1 MDVGDVLVLEDI
13 VELWKLRPE
22 LEQHFLAVS
31 YAWALGQHLNA
42 GLVLYNL
49 RRMRQGNFTELTLR
63 AAVWEVERGD
73 GICPRDQNILNM
85 LHDED
90 FLGSLRSL
98 GSLEDGKIM
107 RILPC
112 RWSLFPAVDW
122 HPAWSKPDL
131 WHPELFQ
138 RMRYPGLVSSTQVQ
152 PKKLIGST
160 DGGIHAVPRCI
171 LQVQLLY
178 IIWQDWRGKSHE
190 VTKSRNIMKKCHW
203 GHTWWNVC

>member
-1 MDVGDVLVLEDI
+1 M
-13 VELWKLRPE
+13 ELWNLRPE

-138 RMRYPGLVSSTQVQ
+138 RMRYPGLVSPTQVQ

-160 DGGIHAVPRCI
+160 DGEIHAVPRCM
-171 LQVQLLY
+171 LQDQLLS
-178 IIWQDWRGKSHE
+178 IHNLARLKREI
-190 VTKSRNIMKKCHW
+190 T
-203 GHTWWNVC
+203 

>member
-1 MDVGDVLVLEDI
+1 MDWVISMDLGDVLVLEDI
-13 VELWKLRPE
+13 VELWKLRPQ

-31 YAWALGQHLNA
+31 YAGALGQHLNA

-63 AAVWEVERGD
+63 ATVWEVERGD
-73 GICPRDQNILNM
+73 GICPRDQNILNL

-98 GSLEDGKIM
+98 GSFEDGKIM

-112 RWSLFPAVDW
+112 RWSFFPAVDW

-138 RMRYPGLVSSTQVQ
+138 RMRYPGLVSSTQV
-152 PKKLIGST
+152 
-160 DGGIHAVPRCI
+160 
-171 LQVQLLY
+171 
-178 IIWQDWRGKSHE
+178 
-190 VTKSRNIMKKCHW
+190 
-203 GHTWWNVC
+203 